1 MQRNPL
7 NQDSIV
13 PGMSAAQLSLSQPGA
28 GVLRVQVSG
37 SWALAKGLPSTSE
50 VEKAIDQGAALSR
63 LSFEAANLETWDS
76 SLVNAIYKLVRHCKR
91 AGVPLDLS
99 GLPEGV
105 RGLLDLAEAVVPRQ
119 EIQEHLPDASFL
131 ADVGSEALEFFR
143 SVTDILRFVGGVS
156 VSLGRMLR
164 GRARYRGSDLFLIVQ
179 QVGAQALP
187 IVSLISVLVGLILAF
202 VGAVQ
207 LEQFG
212 ANVFIANLVGL
223 GMVRDMGAMM
233 AAIIM
238 AGRTGAAYAAELG
251 TMTVNEEI
259 DALRTM
265 GISPIDFLVVPRIL
279 ALVLM
284 MPILTLY
291 ADLMGILGGA
301 LVGVTLFDIGFYEYF
316 RQTQSAIDLLDVFG
330 GLFKGLVYGAI
341 VAVSGCL
348 RGMECGR
355 SSAAVG
361 AATTSA
367 VVTGIVFIVV
377 ACAILTVAYDILGI

>member
-1 MQRNPL
+1 
-7 NQDSIV
+7 
-13 PGMSAAQLSLSQPGA
+13 MSAAQLRLSQPAA
-28 GVLRVQVSG
+28 GILQIQVSG
-37 SWALAKGLPSTSE
+37 SWTLASGMPSTSE
-50 VEKAIDQGAALSR
+50 VEQAIDGGAEFSR
-63 LSFEAANLETWDS
+63 LCFDTGSLENWDS
-76 SLVNAIYKLVRHCKR
+76 SLVNVVYKLARRSRH

-99 GLPEGV
+99 GLPDGLRE
-105 RGLLDLAEAVVPRQ
+105 LLDLAETVPAHQDDQDRG
-119 EIQEHLPDASFL
+119 PDTSFL
-131 ADVGSEALEFFR
+131 SDVGADTAHFFR
-143 SVTDILRFVGGVS
+143 SASEILRFVGGVS
-156 VSLGRMLR
+156 VSIGRMLG
-164 GRARYRGSDLFLIVQ
+164 GRAHYRASDLFLIVQ

-212 ANVFIANLVGL
+212 ADIFIANLVGL

-233 AAIIM
+233 TAIIM

-284 MPILTLY
+284 MPLLTLY
-291 ADLMGILGGA
+291 SDLMGILGGA
-301 LVGVTLFDIGFYEYF
+301 LVGTTLFDIGVYEYF
-316 RQTQSAIDLLDVFG
+316 RQTRSAVDLFDVFG
-330 GLFKGLVYGAI
+330 GMFKGLVYGAI

-355 SSAAVG
+355 SSASVG

-367 VVTGIVFIVV
+367 VVTSIVFIVV
-377 ACAILTVAYDILGI
+377 ACAILTLIYNVLDI

>member
-1 MQRNPL
+1 
-7 NQDSIV
+7 
-13 PGMSAAQLSLSQPGA
+13 MSAARLRLSHPGA
-28 GVLRVQVSG
+28 GILQVQVSG
-37 SWALAKGLPSTSE
+37 SWTLANGLPSTTE
-50 VEKAIDQGAALSR
+50 VEQAIDAGQRPSR
-63 LSFEAANLETWDS
+63 LCFDSGRLEAWDS
-76 SLVNAIYKLVRHCKR
+76 SLVNVIYRLARHSRR
-91 AGVPLDLS
+91 AGVFLDLS
-99 GLPEGV
+99 GLPEGL
-105 RGLLDLAEAVVPRQ
+105 RGLLDLAEAVLPR
-119 EIQEHLPDASFL
+119 EETRDHRPDPSFL
-131 ADVGSEALEFFR
+131 ADVGSEAIDFFR
-143 SVTDILRFVGGVS
+143 SAADIVRFVGGVS
-156 VSLGRMLR
+156 VSMGRMLI
-164 GRARYRGSDLFLIVQ
+164 GRARYRPSDLFLIVQ

-187 IVSLISVLVGLILAF
+187 IVSLISVLVGVILAF

-212 ANVFIANLVGL
+212 ADIFIANLVGL

-233 AAIIM
+233 TAIIM

-284 MPILTLY
+284 MPLLTLY

-301 LVGVTLFDIGFYEYF
+301 LVGVTLFDIGIYEYF
-316 RQTQSAIDLLDVFG
+316 RQTRSAIDLLDVFG

-355 SSAAVG
+355 ISAAVG
-361 AATTSA
+361 IATTSA
-367 VVTGIVFIVV
+367 VVTSIVFIVV
-377 ACAILTVAYDILGI
+377 ASAVLTVAYNVLGI

>member
-1 MQRNPL
+1 
-7 NQDSIV
+7 
-13 PGMSAAQLSLSQPGA
+13 MSAAQLSSSQPGE
-28 GVLRVQVSG
+28 GVLQIQVSG
-37 SWALAKGLPSTSE
+37 NWTLAAGLPSTADIE
-50 VEKAIDQGAALSR
+50 QAVDNTHGLSR
-63 LSFEAANLETWDS
+63 LCFDADNLESWDS
-76 SLVNAIYKLVRHCKR
+76 SLVNVVYKLALHARR
-91 AGVPLDLS
+91 AGLSLDLT
-99 GLPEGV
+99 GLPD
-105 RGLLDLAEAVVPRQ
+105 GLRDLIALAEVVPAHQ
-119 EIQEHLPDASFL
+119 DVQDHDPDTSFL
-131 ADVGSEALEFFR
+131 ADVGAEAIGFFQ
-143 SVTDILRFVGGVS
+143 SVADIVRFVGGVA
-156 VSLGRMLR
+156 VSMGRMLT
-164 GRARYRGSDLFLIVQ
+164 GRARYRSSDLFLIVQ

-207 LEQFG
+207 LEKFG
-212 ANVFIANLVGL
+212 ADIFIANLVGL
-223 GMVRDMGAMM
+223 GMVRDMGGMM
-233 AAIIM
+233 TAIIM

-284 MPILTLY
+284 MPLLTLY

-301 LVGVTLFDIGFYEYF
+301 LVGVTLFDIGVYEYF
-316 RQTQSAIDLLDVFG
+316 RQTRSAIDLLDVFG
-330 GLFKGLVYGAI
+330 GVFKGLVYGAI

-361 AATTSA
+361 VATTSA
-367 VVTGIVFIVV
+367 VVTSIVFIVV
-377 ACAILTVAYDILGI
+377 ACAVLTVIYNILDI

>member
-1 MQRNPL
+1 
-7 NQDSIV
+7 
-13 PGMSAAQLSLSQPGA
+13 MSAAELQLSRPEA
-28 GVLRVQVSG
+28 GIAEVRLAGSWTLAGSMPSTAEIEQALASG
-37 SWALAKGLPSTSE
+37 SG
-50 VEKAIDQGAALSR
+50 LSR
-63 LSFEAANLETWDS
+63 LRFESADLESWDS
-76 SLVNAIYKLVRHCKR
+76 SLVTALYKLAGHCR
-91 AGVPLDLS
+91 REGVSLDVS
-99 GLPEGV
+99 GLPEGLKS
-105 RGLLDLAEAVVPRQ
+105 LLALAEVVPPHHDIRD
-119 EIQEHLPDASFL
+119 HRPDTSFL
-131 ADVGSEALEFFR
+131 DDVGAEAIAFFR
-143 SVTDILRFVGGVS
+143 SAADILRFVGGVA
-156 VSLGRMLR
+156 VSMGRMLT
-164 GRARYRGSDLFLIVQ
+164 GRAHYRPRDLYLIVQ

-212 ANVFIANLVGL
+212 ADIFIANLVGL
-223 GMVRDMGAMM
+223 GMMRDMGAMM
-233 AAIIM
+233 TAIIM

-279 ALVLM
+279 ALLM
-284 MPILTLY
+284 MMPLLTLY

-301 LVGVTLFDIGFYEYF
+301 LVGVTLFDIGVYEYF
-316 RQTQSAIDLLDVFG
+316 RQTRSAIDLLDVFG
-330 GLFKGLVYGAI
+330 GVFKGLTYGAI

-361 AATTSA
+361 IATTSA
-367 VVTGIVFIVV
+367 VVTSIVFIVV
-377 ACAILTVAYDILGI
+377 ACAILTVTYNILDI

>member
-1 MQRNPL
+1 M
-7 NQDSIV
+7 
-13 PGMSAAQLSLSQPGA
+13 
-28 GVLRVQVSG
+28 
-37 SWALAKGLPSTSE
+37 PSTAE
-50 VEKAIDQGAALSR
+50 VEQAIDDHEGLSR
-63 LSFEAANLETWDS
+63 LCFDAGSLETWDS
-76 SLVNAIYKLVRHCKR
+76 SLVNVVYRLVRHSRR
-91 AGVPLDLS
+91 AGVTLDLS
-99 GLPEGV
+99 GLPEGL
-105 RGLLDLAEAVVPRQ
+105 RDLLDLAEAVPPRAQ
-119 EIQEHLPDASFL
+119 APSHHPDTSFL
-131 ADVGSEALEFFR
+131 ADVGSEAIDFFR
-143 SVTDILRFVGGVS
+143 SAADIVRFVGGVA
-156 VSLGRMLR
+156 VSMGRMLF
-164 GRARYRGSDLFLIVQ
+164 GRAHFRRSDLVLIIQ

-187 IVSLISVLVGLILAF
+187 IVSLISVLVGVILAF

-212 ANVFIANLVGL
+212 ADIFIANLVGL

-233 AAIIM
+233 TAVIM

-284 MPILTLY
+284 MPLLTLY
-291 ADLMGILGGA
+291 ANLMGILGGA
-301 LVGVTLFDIGFYEYF
+301 LVGVTLFDIGIYEYF
-316 RQTQSAIDLLDVFG
+316 RQTRSAIDLLDLFG

-355 SSAAVG
+355 ISAAVG
-361 AATTSA
+361 IATTSA
-367 VVTGIVFIVV
+367 VVTSIVFIVV
-377 ACAILTVAYDILGI
+377 AAAVLTVTYDVLDI

>member
-1 MQRNPL
+1 
-7 NQDSIV
+7 
-13 PGMSAAQLSLSQPGA
+13 MSAAQLRVSHPGA

-37 SWALAKGLPSTSE
+37 SWTLASGLPSTRE
-50 VEKAIDQGAALSR
+50 AEQAIDGGGALSR
-63 LSFEAANLETWDS
+63 LCFDAGNLETWDS
-76 SLVNAIYKLVRHCKR
+76 SLVNVIYKLARHSR
-91 AGVPLDLS
+91 SVGVPLDLS
-99 GLPEGV
+99 GLPEGL
-105 RGLLDLAEAVVPRQ
+105 RGLLDLAEAVAPHREVQDHR
-119 EIQEHLPDASFL
+119 PDTPFL
-131 ADVGSEALEFFR
+131 ADVGSEAIEFFR
-143 SVTDILRFVGGVS
+143 SVADILRFVGGVS

-164 GRARYRGSDLFLIVQ
+164 GRAHYRASDLFLIVQ

-212 ANVFIANLVGL
+212 ADIFIANLVGL

-233 AAIIM
+233 TAIIM

-301 LVGVTLFDIGFYEYF
+301 LVGVTLFDIGIYEYF
-316 RQTQSAIDLLDVFG
+316 RQTRSAIDLFDVFG

-361 AATTSA
+361 TATTSA
-367 VVTGIVFIVV
+367 VVTSIVFIVI
-377 ACAILTVAYDILGI
+377 ACAMLTIAYDIMDI

>member
-1 MQRNPL
+1 
-7 NQDSIV
+7 
-13 PGMSAAQLSLSQPGA
+13 MSVAQLRLSQPDSGI
-28 GVLRVQVSG
+28 LEIQVSG
-37 SWALAKGLPSTSE
+37 RWSLGSGMPSIAE
-50 VEKAIDQGAALSR
+50 AERAIEGGSGLSR
-63 LSFEAANLETWDS
+63 LRFDAGSLETWDS
-76 SLVNAIYKLVRHCKR
+76 SLVNAVYRLARASHR
-91 AGVPLDLS
+91 AGISLDVS
-99 GLPEGV
+99 GLPEGL
-105 RGLLDLAEAVVPRQ
+105 RAMLALAETVPPHQ
-119 EIQEHLPDASFL
+119 EPRERAPEPSFL
-131 ADVGSEALEFFR
+131 SDVGNDTIIFFR

-156 VSLGRMLR
+156 VSVGRMLT
-164 GRARYRGSDLFLIVQ
+164 GRARYRTSDLFLVIQ

-212 ANVFIANLVGL
+212 ADIFIANLVGL

-233 AAIIM
+233 TAIIM

-284 MPILTLY
+284 MPLLTLY

-301 LVGVTLFDIGFYEYF
+301 LVGTTLFDIGVYEYF
-316 RQTQSAIDLLDVFG
+316 RQTRAAIDLLDVFG
-330 GLFKGLVYGAI
+330 GVFKGLVYGAI

-367 VVTGIVFIVV
+367 VVTSIVFIVV
-377 ACAILTVAYDILGI
+377 ACAILTVVYDVLDI

>member
-1 MQRNPL
+1 
-7 NQDSIV
+7 
-13 PGMSAAQLSLSQPGA
+13 MSAAQLRLSQPGA
-28 GVLRVQVSG
+28 GVLRIQVSG
-37 SWALAKGLPSTSE
+37 RWALASGWPSTRE
-50 VEKAIDQGAALSR
+50 VEQAIDGGQALSR
-63 LSFEAANLETWDS
+63 LCFDAGNLETWDS
-76 SLVNAIYKLVRHCKR
+76 SLVNVIYKLVRHSRR

-99 GLPEGV
+99 GLPQGL
-105 RGLLDLAEAVVPRQ
+105 RGLLDLAEAVAPHR
-119 EIQEHLPDASFL
+119 EIQDHHPDTSFL
-131 ADVGSEALEFFR
+131 ADVGSEAVVFFR
-143 SVTDILRFVGGVS
+143 SVADIVRFVGGVS

-212 ANVFIANLVGL
+212 ADIFIANLVGL

-233 AAIIM
+233 TAIIM

-301 LVGVTLFDIGFYEYF
+301 LVGVSLFDIGIYEYF
-316 RQTQSAIDLLDVFG
+316 RQTRSAIDLFDVFG

-341 VAVSGCL
+341 VAISGCL
-348 RGMECGR
+348 RGIECGR

-367 VVTGIVFIVV
+367 VVTSIVFIVI
-377 ACAILTVAYDILGI
+377 ACAMLTVAYDIMGI

>member
-1 MQRNPL
+1 
-7 NQDSIV
+7 
-13 PGMSAAQLSLSQPGA
+13 MSAAQLRLSQPGA
-28 GVLRVQVSG
+28 GVLQVQVSG
-37 SWALAKGLPSTSE
+37 SWTLASGLPSTRE
-50 VEKAIDQGAALSR
+50 AEQAIDGGEALSR
-63 LSFEAANLETWDS
+63 LCFDAGDLETWDS
-76 SLVNAIYKLVRHCKR
+76 SLVNVIYKLARHSR
-91 AGVPLDLS
+91 RVGVPLDLS
-99 GLPEGV
+99 GLREGL
-105 RGLLDLAEAVVPRQ
+105 RGLLDLAEAVAPHREVQ
-119 EIQEHLPDASFL
+119 DHHPDTSFL
-131 ADVGSEALEFFR
+131 ADVGSEAIEFFR
-143 SVTDILRFVGGVS
+143 SVTEILRFVGGVS

-164 GRARYRGSDLFLIVQ
+164 GRAHYRASDLFLIVQ

-212 ANVFIANLVGL
+212 ADIFIANLVGL

-233 AAIIM
+233 TAIIM

-279 ALVLM
+279 ALVMM

-301 LVGVTLFDIGFYEYF
+301 LVGVTLFDIGIYEYF
-316 RQTQSAIDLLDVFG
+316 RQTRSAIDLFDVFG

-361 AATTSA
+361 AAATSA
-367 VVTGIVFIVV
+367 VVTGIVFIVI
-377 ACAILTVAYDILGI
+377 ACAMLTVAYDIMDI

>member
-1 MQRNPL
+1 
-7 NQDSIV
+7 
-13 PGMSAAQLSLSQPGA
+13 MSAAQLRLSQPGA

-37 SWALAKGLPSTSE
+37 SWALASGLPSTHE
-50 VEKAIDQGAALSR
+50 VEQAIDGGEALSR
-63 LSFEAANLETWDS
+63 LCFDAGSLETWDS
-76 SLVNAIYKLVRHCKR
+76 SLVNVIYKLVRHSRR

-99 GLPEGV
+99 GLPQGL
-105 RGLLDLAEAVVPRQ
+105 RGLLDLAEAVAPHR
-119 EIQEHLPDASFL
+119 EIQDHHPDTSFL
-131 ADVGSEALEFFR
+131 ADVGSEAVVFFR
-143 SVTDILRFVGGVS
+143 SVADIVRFVGGVS

-212 ANVFIANLVGL
+212 ADIFIANLVGL

-233 AAIIM
+233 TAIIM

-301 LVGVTLFDIGFYEYF
+301 LVGVSLFDIGIYEYF
-316 RQTQSAIDLLDVFG
+316 RQTRSAIDLFDVFG

-341 VAVSGCL
+341 VAISGCL

-367 VVTGIVFIVV
+367 VVTGIVFIVI
-377 ACAILTVAYDILGI
+377 ACAMLTVAYDIMGI

>member
-1 MQRNPL
+1 
-7 NQDSIV
+7 
-13 PGMSAAQLSLSQPGA
+13 
-28 GVLRVQVSG
+28 
-37 SWALAKGLPSTSE
+37 
-50 VEKAIDQGAALSR
+50 
-63 LSFEAANLETWDS
+63 
-76 SLVNAIYKLVRHCKR
+76 
-91 AGVPLDLS
+91 
-99 GLPEGV
+99 
-105 RGLLDLAEAVVPRQ
+105 
-119 EIQEHLPDASFL
+119 
-131 ADVGSEALEFFR
+131 
-143 SVTDILRFVGGVS
+143 
-156 VSLGRMLR
+156 
-164 GRARYRGSDLFLIVQ
+164 VQ

-212 ANVFIANLVGL
+212 ADVFIANLVGL

-316 RQTQSAIDLLDVFG
+316 RQTQSAIDLLDVIG

>member
-1 MQRNPL
+1 
-7 NQDSIV
+7 
-13 PGMSAAQLSLSQPGA
+13 MSAAQLRLSQPGA
-28 GVLRVQVSG
+28 GVLQVQVSG
-37 SWALAKGLPSTSE
+37 SWALASGLPSTHE
-50 VEKAIDQGAALSR
+50 VEQVIDGGEALSR
-63 LSFEAANLETWDS
+63 LCFDAGNLETWDS
-76 SLVNAIYKLVRHCKR
+76 SLVNVIYKLVRHSRR

-99 GLPEGV
+99 GLPEGL
-105 RGLLDLAEAVVPRQ
+105 RGLLDLAEAVAPHR
-119 EIQEHLPDASFL
+119 EIQDHHPDASFL
-131 ADVGSEALEFFR
+131 ADVGSEAVVFFR
-143 SVTDILRFVGGVS
+143 SVADIVRFVGGVS

-212 ANVFIANLVGL
+212 ADIFIANLVGL

-233 AAIIM
+233 TAIIM

-301 LVGVTLFDIGFYEYF
+301 LVGVTLFDIGIYEYF
-316 RQTQSAIDLLDVFG
+316 RQTRSAIDLFDVFG

-341 VAVSGCL
+341 VAISGCL

-367 VVTGIVFIVV
+367 VVTSIVFIVI
-377 ACAILTVAYDILGI
+377 ACAMLTVAYDIMDI

>member
-1 MQRNPL
+1 
-7 NQDSIV
+7 
-13 PGMSAAQLSLSQPGA
+13 MSAARLRLSQPGT
-28 GVLRVQVSG
+28 GILQVQVSG
-37 SWALAKGLPSTSE
+37 SWTLANGVPSTTE
-50 VEKAIDQGAALSR
+50 VEQAIDDQGLSR
-63 LSFEAANLETWDS
+63 LCFDAGSLETWDS
-76 SLVNAIYKLVRHCKR
+76 SLVNVVYKLARHCR
-91 AGVPLDLS
+91 RTGVALDLS
-99 GLPEGV
+99 GLPEGL
-105 RGLLDLAEAVVPRQ
+105 RGLLVLAETVPAHAQ
-119 EIQEHLPDASFL
+119 APSHLPDTSFL
-131 ADVGSEALEFFR
+131 ADVGSEAIHFFR
-143 SVTDILRFVGGVS
+143 SAADIVRFVGGVA
-156 VSLGRMLR
+156 VSMGRMLF
-164 GRARYRGSDLFLIVQ
+164 GRAHFRRSDLVLIIQ

-187 IVSLISVLVGLILAF
+187 IVSLISVLVGVILAF

-212 ANVFIANLVGL
+212 ADIFIANLVGL

-233 AAIIM
+233 TAVIM

-284 MPILTLY
+284 MPLLTLY

-301 LVGVTLFDIGFYEYF
+301 LVGVTLFDIGIYEYF
-316 RQTQSAIDLLDVFG
+316 RQTRSAIDLLDLFG

-355 SSAAVG
+355 ISAAVG
-361 AATTSA
+361 IATTSA
-367 VVTGIVFIVV
+367 VVTSIVFIVV
-377 ACAILTVAYDILGI
+377 AAAVLTVAYDILNI

>member
-1 MQRNPL
+1 
-7 NQDSIV
+7 
-13 PGMSAAQLSLSQPGA
+13 
-28 GVLRVQVSG
+28 
-37 SWALAKGLPSTSE
+37 LAKGLPSTSE

-63 LSFEAANLETWDS
+63 LSFEAVNLETWDS

-212 ANVFIANLVGL
+212 ADVFIANLVGL

-316 RQTQSAIDLLDVFG
+316 RQTQSAIDLLDVIG

>member
-1 MQRNPL
+1 
-7 NQDSIV
+7 
-13 PGMSAAQLSLSQPGA
+13 MSAAQLRLSQPGA

-37 SWALAKGLPSTSE
+37 SWALASGLPSTHE
-50 VEKAIDQGAALSR
+50 VEQAIDGGEALSR
-63 LSFEAANLETWDS
+63 LCFDAGSLEAWDS
-76 SLVNAIYKLVRHCKR
+76 SLVNVIYKLVRHSRR

-99 GLPEGV
+99 GLPQGL
-105 RGLLDLAEAVVPRQ
+105 RGLLDLAEAVAPHR
-119 EIQEHLPDASFL
+119 EIQDHHPDTSFL
-131 ADVGSEALEFFR
+131 ADVGSEAVVFFR
-143 SVTDILRFVGGVS
+143 SVADIVRFVGGVS

-212 ANVFIANLVGL
+212 ADIFIANLVGL

-233 AAIIM
+233 TAIIM

-301 LVGVTLFDIGFYEYF
+301 LVGVSLFDIGVYEYF
-316 RQTQSAIDLLDVFG
+316 RQTRSAIDLFDVFG

-341 VAVSGCL
+341 VAISGCL

-367 VVTGIVFIVV
+367 VVTSIVFIVI
-377 ACAILTVAYDILGI
+377 ACAMLTVAYDIMGI